1 MNVNWL
7 QLCSRLMLLLRT
19 NYVFFYMQMVK
30 LCGFDTYLYAR
41 SGQNFVH
48 LENVLFKPPR
58 LISMLISVRK
68 AVYLPNLYVGTDKDK
83 H

>member
-1 MNVNWL
+1 MQIVNL
-7 QLCSRLMLLLRT
+7 GAFK
-19 NYVFFYMQMVK
+19 NYLNARIVK
-30 LCGFDTYLYAR
+30 K
-41 SGQNFVH
+41 SFVH
-48 LENVLFKPPR
+48 LENVLG